1 MGFFDRLK
9 EPVFIK
15 ESSSARIQLD
25 QLTSFLETAPTEIKD
40 KVEQDIKMLNSGIFG
55 EDNII
60 YELKNS
66 HMPMYVLH
74 DLFLEEDGLTAQIDF
89 LIITRKCNFLVECKN
104 LLGNIEINSNGD
116 FIRTSQVN
124 GKYKKEGIYSPIT
137 QNKRHLELLK
147 SIRAKSK
154 GNFLAK
160 ARFENGFY
168 DVYRSVV
175 VLANPKTILN
185 NKYAKKE
192 IKQQVIKAD
201 QLIEYIKRVNE
212 ESGFEPSSDKQM
224 LEVAEYYLDVHCEN
238 KMDYL
243 AKYTSQA
250 PEEKEYEK
258 EEITEQIP
266 TEETFVETEQVEK
279 LATPIQA
286 DLEISKKLKAYRLN
300 QSRKEKIKPYF
311 IFNDKQMEDLI
322 VKNPRAIDDLMKV
335 SGFGEAKCKKYGT
348 DILKIINEN

>member
-15 ESSSARIQLD
+15 ESSSARTQLD

-89 LIITRKCNFLVECKN
+89 LIITRKCNFLIECKN
-104 LLGNIEINSNGD
+104 LLGNIEINSNGN
-116 FIRTSQVN
+116 FIRTTQVN

-160 ARFENGFY
+160 ARFENAFY

-224 LEVAEYYLDVHCEN
+224 LEAAEFYLDIHCEN
-238 KMDYL
+238 KTDYL
-243 AKYTSQA
+243 AKYTILV
-250 PEEKEYEK
+250 PKEK
-258 EEITEQIP
+258 EEIIEQVH
-266 TEETFVETEQVEK
+266 TVEEFVETAQPDNIPVCIDDIRK
-279 LATPIQA
+279 A
-286 DLEISKKLKAYRLN
+286 LKEYRLN
-300 QSRKEKIKPYF
+300 LSRKEKIKPYF
-311 IFNDKQMEDLI
+311 IFNDKQMEELI
-322 VKNPRAIDDLMKV
+322 TTNPKTIDDLMKV
-335 SGFGEAKCKKYGT
+335 SGFGETKCKKYGT